1 MIDIACLPPAVNQA
15 DIYRNGLSNMGL
27 SPASDALNE
36 FGISLGNQMAV
47 VPGRILDSPK
57 IAYLGKVL
65 ETRDSAWNL
74 RDQKFV
80 KAVPLK
86 NCLAL
91 AINERQGDFQGAGD
105 PDFENVRN
113 RILTSHP
120 KPWYLTFVCVNPYA
134 DHQGLRTN
142 VCDLRNG
149 YFGEQVEI
157 RRGEAPASKGRPGTP
172 AGYAV
177 SRQRFEEAARET
189 GLRSCRTI

>member
-1 MIDIACLPPAVNQA
+1 MVSFSPKCRCEILPNQPFRGKLSANQTRSMIDIACLPPAINQA
-15 DIYRNGLSNMGL
+15 DIYRNGLSNMGI

-91 AINERQGDFQGAGD
+91 AINERPGDFQGAGD
-105 PDFENVRN
+105 PDFENVRHPVLSN
-113 RILTSHP
+113 RINPAISNLCPPPFLCRPSRISQ
-120 KPWYLTFVCVNPYA
+120 KCARFV
-134 DHQGLRTN
+134 
-142 VCDLRNG
+142 
-149 YFGEQVEI
+149 E
-157 RRGEAPASKGRPGTP
+157 
-172 AGYAV
+172 
-177 SRQRFEEAARET
+177 
-189 GLRSCRTI
+189 